1 MAAVYKTL
9 KKRQKRMEEGDD
21 ADMGGDSDSSSS
33 SSASEE
39 PAPQTDSTTA
49 PPNGAPANGTALPPR
64 YKSRVLMLTSRG
76 VSHRHRHLLSDLH
89 SLLPH
94 TILET
99 KLDTSKKTTALNPAL
114 NSLAALHSTP
124 TIFFLEARKRG
135 QDLYLWLARS
145 PNGPTAKCHVSNL
158 HTSAEL
164 GFKGNV
170 LKGGRGIVMFDKSF
184 DVEFAAGGGGKEG
197 MWRGVVR
204 ELLRGVFSVPK
215 RGKGVKPFVDRVIG
229 VFYVDEKIWV
239 RVYEIREAEGGK
251 RKVANAE
258 DIPALPE
265 GREKKST
272 SKEHDISLVEVGPR
286 FVLTPILILE
296 GSFGG
301 PVIYEN
307 KEYVSPNQVRREVR
321 MRKAGRYKERVE
333 GRSERE
339 GRRKDM
345 GLEVGGGRVDELD
358 SGLLFR

>member
-1 MAAVYKTL
+1 MDI
-9 KKRQKRMEEGDD
+9 E
-21 ADMGGDSDSSSS
+21 SDSSSTTS
-33 SSASEE
+33 SSSEVQ
-39 PAPQTDSTTA
+39 PPSSKPTTA
-49 PPNGAPANGTALPPR
+49 NTNGTTTKDPLPLHR

-89 SLLPH
+89 ALLPH

-145 PNGPTAKCHVSNL
+145 PNGPTVKCHVGNL

-170 LKGGRGIVMFDKSF
+170 LKGGRGVVVFDKSF
-184 DVEFAAGGGGKEG
+184 DEGFAGKEG

-204 ELLRGVFSVPK
+204 ELLRGMFCVPK
-215 RGKGVKPFVDRVIG
+215 RAKGVKPFVDRVIG

-239 RVYEIREAEGGK
+239 RVYEIREAEGG
-251 RKVANAE
+251 RKASNAE
-258 DIPALPE
+258 DVPPLPE
-265 GREKKST
+265 EGQRTSS
-272 SKEHDISLVEVGPR
+272 SKEHDVSLVEVGPR
-286 FVLTPILILE
+286 FVLTLILILE

-307 KEYVSPNQVRREVR
+307 KEYVSPNQVRREIR
-321 MRKAGRYKERVE
+321 MKKAGRYRGRIE
-333 GRSERE
+333 GRRDRE
-339 GRRKDM
+339 GRKKNM
-345 GLEVGGGRVDELD
+345 GLEVGGGRKDELD